1 MDSHAFNDSMTTLD
15 DFFRGN
21 IDNFPQ
27 QQFNEDNNIL
37 SNFRKSLSNS
47 IFNDTSIFGV
57 LGYSSIENVSDRS

>member
-47 IFNDTSIFGV
+47 IFNDTSIFGC
-57 LGYSSIENVSDRS
+57 

>member
-37 SNFRKSLSNS
+37 SNFRKSLSNC
-47 IFNDTSIFGV
+47 IFNATSIFGV